1 MRAAVAPIGPF
12 LLQLD
17 VVGAF
22 PNRRQARVI
31 WVGAAARVPRF
42 DELAGTIRAALEPQ
56 GFSFPQPAEPHV
68 TLARAEGCRL
78 AGIGPQPLPG
88 LAVGEAV
95 LYESFTEAA
104 GVRYA
109 PLARFPLG

>member
-1 MRAAVAPIGPF
+1 MRAALAPIAPF
-12 LLQLD
+12 TLQLD

-31 WVGAAARVPRF
+31 WAGASARVPRF
-42 DELAGTIRAALEPQ
+42 DELAGAIRASLEPH
-56 GFSFPQPAEPHV
+56 GFSFSQPAEPHV

-78 AGIGPQPLPG
+78 AGIGPQALPS
-88 LAVGEAV
+88 LTVGEV
-95 LYESFTEAA
+95 ILYESFTEAA

-109 PLARFPLG
+109 PLAQVPL